1 MQLDTYKGM
10 TMMLAPETITFT
22 VAFAT
27 LGLCNCLIALT
38 LRGVSTHSR
47 RTVMGALTSILVLVW
62 LGTVLIAA
70 DRAIAPIHSDIG
82 LLLSV
87 SGLCA
92 LIGMAGMSD
101 RARMPALFTCAATCA
116 AAFILL
122 YLPLHN
128 FFDASNANAV
138 LFAAIIISGTAQ
150 LVLQSQLKPHPARFT
165 RDGLRRAALNTR
177 GTLDIALYAALAL
190 CIALLSWRLKAFVG
204 VNTSIHTYA
213 TIIGCATAALSAG
226 LIAYTRHLPDR
237 LCLMGMAIPAGAL
250 TASALGA
257 TTPDAII
264 FVSAILGIGVALTRE
279 ALASLRV
286 DDPSAIFASLVVP
299 ALGAWLGYGLLHAE
313 WLAAIIE
320 QAAFWL
326 ISGLVLGAF
335 LYFATQFLT
344 GLSISDRMLEEGMD
358 AKFAAP

>member
-1 MQLDTYKGM
+1 
-10 TMMLAPETITFT
+10 MLAPETITFT

-27 LGLCNCLIALT
+27 LGLCVCLIALT
-38 LRGVSTHSR
+38 LRGVSMHSR

-62 LGTVLIAA
+62 LGAILIAA

-82 LLLSV
+82 LLLAV

-92 LIGMAGMSD
+92 LIGMASMSD
-101 RARMPALFTCAATCA
+101 RARMPALFASAAACAAT
-116 AAFILL
+116 FVLL

-128 FFDASNANAV
+128 LFAAANANAV
-138 LFAAIIISGTAQ
+138 LFAAIIISGTPQ
-150 LVLQSQLKPHPARFT
+150 LVLQSQLKIHPARFT
-165 RDGLRRAALNTR
+165 RDGLRRATLNAR
-177 GTLDIALYAALAL
+177 GAFDIVLYAALAL

-213 TIIGCATAALSAG
+213 AIIGCATAALAAG
-226 LIAYTRHLPDR
+226 FVAYTRRLPDR
-237 LCLMGMAIPAGAL
+237 LYLMGMAIPAGAL
-250 TASALGA
+250 AASALGT
-257 TTPDAII
+257 TTPAAIML
-264 FVSAILGIGVALTRE
+264 VSSILGISVVLTRE

-286 DDPSAIFASLVVP
+286 DDPSAIFASLVIP
-299 ALGAWLGYGLLHAE
+299 ALGAWLAYGLLHPE

-335 LYFATQFLT
+335 LYFATRFVT